1 MLSLN
6 CSSSDVDIERNPCDQ
21 ALRNGGIAINAAHFH
36 SNQQRSSSQL
46 SLIVSGMK
54 DLSLDIG
61 HPAPPEFRDTE
72 KFLVN
77 NRRNPVFITWLTVPS
92 EQYNDSLFKY
102 YLKTCQKICDTK
114 KRNVCRSVV
123 YMYSTISNKE

>member
-1 MLSLN
+1 
-6 CSSSDVDIERNPCDQ
+6 
-21 ALRNGGIAINAAHFH
+21 
-36 SNQQRSSSQL
+36 
-46 SLIVSGMK
+46 MK

-102 YLKTCQKICDTK
+102 YLKTCQKICDTEK
-114 KRNVCRSVV
+114 EMSVGQSYICTV
-123 YMYSTISNKE
+123 QSVIKNKGESSF